1 MVVFTFSLSHY
12 NQTFETFPFLKN
24 MCMHT
29 VYICKY
35 LYTVHVYKGSVYK
48 VHVGKLLLKDLPDNL
63 GSVFNHF

>member
-1 MVVFTFSLSHY
+1 
-12 NQTFETFPFLKN
+12 

-35 LYTVHVYKGSVYK
+35 LYKVHVYKGSVYK

>member
-1 MVVFTFSLSHY
+1 
-12 NQTFETFPFLKN
+12 

-29 VYICKY
+29 VYIRKY